1 MLHTRSTIT
10 HVLFDLDGTLTDP
23 RPGLVGAI
31 QYALQR
37 LGRPVPPEE
46 SLLWC
51 IGPPLRTSFAALLDT
66 DEETHLARAIE
77 FYRERYGTTGLYE
90 NQVYAGIP
98 EALAILRT
106 ASVTLFVAT
115 SKPHVFARRIV
126 EHFGLDSFFR
136 QIYGS
141 EFDGRHMDKRDL
153 LRHILEQEGF
163 APGRALM
170 VGDRGADMVGAR
182 VNGLWAGGVTYGY
195 GSAEELRSAG
205 AQVLFSAPADIV
217 QWVVGKVRPG

>member
-1 MLHTRSTIT
+1 MLPTRSAIS

-23 RPGLVGAI
+23 RPGLLGAI

-46 SLLWC
+46 TLLWC
-51 IGPPLRTSFAALLDT
+51 IGPPLRASFAVLLESED
-66 DEETHLARAIE
+66 DVLLAQAIE
-77 FYRERYGTTGLYE
+77 FYRERYGATGLYE

-98 EALAILRT
+98 EALAALR
-106 ASVTLFVAT
+106 AVQVTLYVAT
-115 SKPHVFARRIV
+115 SKPHVFARRII
-126 EHFGLDSFFR
+126 EHFGLKHHFAG
-136 QIYGS
+136 IYGS

-153 LRHILEQEGF
+153 LRYILEEEGF
-163 APGRALM
+163 APDTVLM

-195 GSAEELRSAG
+195 GSQEELRSAG
-205 AQVLFSAPADIV
+205 AQVLFNTPADIV
-217 QWVVGKVRPG
+217 RYVSD

>member
-1 MLHTRSTIT
+1 MGRTRSAIIS

-31 QYALQR
+31 QYALRR

-51 IGPPLRTSFAALLDT
+51 IGPPLHSSFAVLLET
-66 DEETHLARAIE
+66 EEESLLAQAIA
-77 FYRERYGTTGLYE
+77 FYRERYSTTGLYE

-98 EALAILRT
+98 EALAALRA

-115 SKPHVFARRIV
+115 SKPHVFARRII
-126 EHFGLDSFFR
+126 EHFGLGSHFR
-136 QIYGS
+136 HVYGS

-153 LRHILEQEGF
+153 LRYILEEEGF
-163 APGRALM
+163 APGSALM

-195 GSAEELRSAG
+195 GSEEELRSAG

-217 QWVVGKVRPG
+217 RWVVS